1 MKTRL
6 FIVRHT
12 ETIGNVEKRLTGR
25 QDYEITERGQVLI
38 QKLTKELEKIKFDR
52 AYSSTSRR
60 AIKTIEPIVE
70 KQNLKI
76 EESDELCEMY
86 FGIYDGWKWEDVNK
100 IQPEIK
106 QTQNEINE
114 IVGIPGQESMEETAN
129 RMYNYIFKIVKEN
142 PSDSSSFIAELPEEC
157 FVEKKYPIE
166 DFELE
171 VDGDGDYS
179 KVDVDNAITLYEH
192 LCCLPKHVLG
202 DERFWMWLILE
213 KCYAATIQ
221 AMPMES
227 GKKIIADHWLFGQG
241 RRRGLMFGALSRA
254 YYRVQLT
261 KDDTLEDAYELTK
274 FATQNYMRYREFTW
288 RGYSNNKTIVTGAL
302 KGEKKAIAKYGDT
315 IETIKDYYPSIAK
328 HISQLGSVMLLDFMR
343 EDYILDSVL
352 AFCDSL
358 AEANNIMPIK

>member
-1 MKTRL
+1 MMKTRV

-114 IVGIPGQESMEETAN
+114 IV
-129 RMYNYIFKIVKEN
+129 
-142 PSDSSSFIAELPEEC
+142 
-157 FVEKKYPIE
+157 
-166 DFELE
+166 
-171 VDGDGDYS
+171 
-179 KVDVDNAITLYEH
+179 
-192 LCCLPKHVLG
+192 
-202 DERFWMWLILE
+202 
-213 KCYAATIQ
+213 
-221 AMPMES
+221 
-227 GKKIIADHWLFGQG
+227 
-241 RRRGLMFGALSRA
+241 
-254 YYRVQLT
+254 
-261 KDDTLEDAYELTK
+261 
-274 FATQNYMRYREFTW
+274 
-288 RGYSNNKTIVTGAL
+288 
-302 KGEKKAIAKYGDT
+302 
-315 IETIKDYYPSIAK
+315 
-328 HISQLGSVMLLDFMR
+328 
-343 EDYILDSVL
+343 
-352 AFCDSL
+352 
-358 AEANNIMPIK
+358 

>member
-1 MKTRL
+1 MKTRV

-114 IVGIPGQESMEETAN
+114 IEQACDAPYNGCKAHIEKAVGFLADREHKDYKNCIKESISAVETICQIIIGSNTATLNKAIQKLKNKGIKIHPVLETAFTKLYAYTSDEGGI
-129 RMYNYIFKIVKEN
+129 RHAEGLFVSEVSFEEAKFMLVSCSAFVNYLIAEYGKIVK
-142 PSDSSSFIAELPEEC
+142 D
-157 FVEKKYPIE
+157 
-166 DFELE
+166 
-171 VDGDGDYS
+171 
-179 KVDVDNAITLYEH
+179 
-192 LCCLPKHVLG
+192 
-202 DERFWMWLILE
+202 
-213 KCYAATIQ
+213 
-221 AMPMES
+221 
-227 GKKIIADHWLFGQG
+227 
-241 RRRGLMFGALSRA
+241 
-254 YYRVQLT
+254 
-261 KDDTLEDAYELTK
+261 
-274 FATQNYMRYREFTW
+274 
-288 RGYSNNKTIVTGAL
+288 
-302 KGEKKAIAKYGDT
+302 
-315 IETIKDYYPSIAK
+315 
-328 HISQLGSVMLLDFMR
+328 
-343 EDYILDSVL
+343 
-352 AFCDSL
+352 
-358 AEANNIMPIK
+358 